1 MLSIDSLATRP
12 DFTVSAVTCRA
23 DHAHWSPAEVHDVH
37 RLVLVRTGRF
47 RRRASGDHTDLDRT
61 HAYLGAPGDEEQFA
75 HPSGGDVCTSITV
88 TPRLWRTLAGD
99 TTTPDRRTLHVDARA
114 DLTHRRVLASA
125 RAGDID
131 YALCEDLLALL
142 ATALRDT
149 TDHPTPSGAPSRP
162 ADRHLVAAAR
172 DAILEGH
179 PASGTLISL
188 AALLDAS
195 PYRLSRAFPRELG
208 VTVTRFR
215 HRVRMAQALDRLEA
229 GETNLSTLA
238 TDLGYADQSH
248 LTRTVRQYLGQT
260 PTTLRRLLT
269 PPSPETGRAA
279 ALDR

>member
-1 MLSIDSLATRP
+1 MLTIDSLAIRP

-23 DHAHWSPAEVHDVH
+23 DHAHWSPAEVHDAY

-47 RRRASGDHTDLDRT
+47 RRRASGDHTDLDTTR
-61 HAYLGAPGDEEQFA
+61 AYLGAPDDEEQFA

-99 TTTPDRRTLHVDARA
+99 TTTPDRHTLYVDART

-125 RAGDID
+125 RTGDID
-131 YALCEDLLALL
+131 YALCEDLLTLL

-149 TDHPTPSGAPSRP
+149 VDASTPSRTRPRP
-162 ADRHLVAAAR
+162 ADRRLVAAAR

-179 PASGTLISL
+179 PASDTLISL

-208 VTVTRFR
+208 VTITRFR
-215 HRVRMAQALDRLEA
+215 HRVRMAQALDRLES
-229 GETNLSTLA
+229 GETNLSVLA
-238 TDLGYADQSH
+238 ADLGYADQAH
-248 LTRTVRQYLGQT
+248 LTRTVRQHLNQT
-260 PTTLRRLLT
+260 PTTLRRLLA
-269 PPSPETGRAA
+269 S
-279 ALDR
+279 